1 MIKKIVIAVSLM
13 LIFYNVS
20 YTQVFPKF
28 SIAGGPI
35 IGYSLNNVDELNA
48 ELKKKGI
55 PGLSESGF
63 LALGGRGFIDV
74 PVVPGLRLGGMGLG
88 FSQERSIESPNNII
102 KTVKYSYGMA
112 GITIEYVGN
121 ISEKLDYSIGGTLG
135 IGTLYIDI
143 HQHSKDLQNWNIAL
157 VGGDTLSSRNSNSS
171 KYSSKVYSIE
181 PQLGI
186 GYQLLDYLYLNL
198 NVGYSLTA
206 QNNWLLDDAL
216 VVKNVPSGIKAD
228 GLNAK
233 LGINVG
239 LFVK

>member
-1 MIKKIVIAVSLM
+1 MIKKIIIIFTLT

-48 ELKKKGI
+48 ELKKIGI

-74 PVVPGLRLGGMGLG
+74 PFISGLRLGGMGIG
-88 FSQERSIESPNNII
+88 FSQERSFESPNNII

-112 GITIEYVGN
+112 GITIEYVGS

-186 GYQLLDYLYLNL
+186 GYQLLDYLYVNL

>member
-1 MIKKIVIAVSLM
+1 MIKKIVIAISLM
-13 LIFYNVS
+13 LIFCDIS

-48 ELKKKGI
+48 ELKKIGI

-143 HQHSKDLQNWNIAL
+143 HQHSKDLQNWNIVL

-186 GYQLLDYLYLNL
+186 GYQLLDYLYVNL

-216 VVKNVPSGIKAD
+216 EVKNVPSGIKAD

>member
-1 MIKKIVIAVSLM
+1 MIKKIVIAISLM
-13 LIFYNVS
+13 LIFCDIS

-48 ELKKKGI
+48 ELKKIGI
-55 PGLSESGF
+55 SGLSESGF

-186 GYQLLDYLYLNL
+186 GYQLLDYLYVNL

>member
-48 ELKKKGI
+48 ELKKIGI

-74 PVVPGLRLGGMGLG
+74 PFISGLRLGGMGIG
-88 FSQERSIESPNNII
+88 FSQERSVVSPNNII

-186 GYQLLDYLYLNL
+186 GYQLLDYLYVNL
-198 NVGYSLTA
+198 NVGYSLS
-206 QNNWLLDDAL
+206 QQSNWYLDDVL
-216 VVKNVPSGIKAD
+216 EVKNVPSGIKSD

>member
-48 ELKKKGI
+48 ELKKIGI

-74 PVVPGLRLGGMGLG
+74 PFISGLRLGGMGIG
-88 FSQERSIESPNNII
+88 FSQERSVESPNNII

-112 GITIEYVGN
+112 GITIEYVGS
-121 ISEKLDYSIGGTLG
+121 ISERLDYSIGGTLG

-143 HQHSKDLQNWNIAL
+143 YQHSKDLQNWNITL
-157 VGGDTLSSRNSNSS
+157 IGGDSLSTRNSNSS
-171 KYSSKVYSIE
+171 RYSAKVYSIE
-181 PQLGI
+181 PQVGI
-186 GYQLLDYLYLNL
+186 GYQLLDFLNVNL
-198 NVGYSLTA
+198 NIGYSLSE
-206 QNNWLLDDAL
+206 QSNWYLDDVL
-216 VVKNVPSGIKAD
+216 EVKNVPSGIKSD
-228 GLNAK
+228 GLNIK
-233 LGINVG
+233 LGINAG